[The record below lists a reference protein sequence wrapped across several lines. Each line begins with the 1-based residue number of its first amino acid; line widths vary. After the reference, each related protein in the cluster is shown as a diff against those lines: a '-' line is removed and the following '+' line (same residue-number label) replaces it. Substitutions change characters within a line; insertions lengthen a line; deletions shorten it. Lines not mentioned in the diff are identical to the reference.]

1 MQLIDKII
9 DNKKE
14 ELQKNG
20 FLIYRNFFT
29 DSQITTLYENA
40 KLIFIQQLK
49 KLNLPYNTNDDFK
62 ESLVKLFNTKREIF
76 INCGKT
82 IQQGA
87 IALYK
92 LCINEKLLGE
102 LKNLGLEEPNL
113 CTRPV
118 LYFNHPK
125 LAAEKIYYKTPPHQ
139 DWPSMQ
145 GSLDS
150 LIVWVPL
157 VDIHEGNGPLGIIP
171 KSHTQ
176 GVLSNNILNNFAVI
190 DNVFVDDDFINVT
203 LNKGDILIFS
213 SFLVHKSGEITNDE
227 IRWSCHFRYN
237 NLNEVD
243 FIERGYPSPY
253 QYTPQTKI

>member
-1 MQLIDKII
+1 MQLIDKIM

-29 DSQITTLYENA
+29 DSQITTLYENG

-62 ESLVKLFNTKREIF
+62 ESLVKLFNIEREIF

-92 LCINEKLLGE
+92 LSINEKLLDE

-125 LAAEKIYYKTPPHQ
+125 LGEKEIYYKTPPHQ

-150 LIVWVPL
+150 LIVWIPL

-171 KSHTQ
+171 KSHTK
-176 GVLSNNILNNFAVI
+176 GVLSNNILNNFAIIEKVY
-190 DNVFVDDDFINVT
+190 D
-203 LNKGDILIFS
+203 S
-213 SFLVHKSGEITNDE
+213 DE
-227 IRWSCHFRYN
+227 FEHSY
-237 NLNEVD
+237 
-243 FIERGYPSPY
+243 S
-253 QYTPQTKI
+253 